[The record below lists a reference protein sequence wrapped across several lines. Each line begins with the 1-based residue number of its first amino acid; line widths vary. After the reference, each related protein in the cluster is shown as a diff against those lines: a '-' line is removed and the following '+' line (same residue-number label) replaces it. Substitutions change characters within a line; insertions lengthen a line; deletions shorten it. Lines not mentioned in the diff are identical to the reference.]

1 MSIVHAGYFKPRIYV
16 YNYDVTPANVDR
28 LQSFTGSP
36 TLPVDQLY
44 EIGRYDKL
52 CSQKRPPEV
61 PISQE
66 QFEYGSLEYYL
77 KLAGKSSGD
86 TVELEDFDDTFF
98 DFVGYEGMSETDFRS
113 SILFPKAR
121 LNGFGLN
128 LAGPEDIIKRSFDF
142 TADSKIIFQ
151 NDNKYWVYKRFIVES
166 GNVASGN
173 ISNFTVDDPD
183 PVQDPDTT
191 KYFHRILRIRGGV
204 ATLLDSTDYTF
215 TPGTGNLAVNN
226 SQIADVIKVYYT
238 SSIYIIG
245 QEYHTLND
253 VDDCA
258 YRAYNASI
266 YLIDGVS
273 SNYVHMLT
281 SLSLG
286 VSFDRQDVKELG
298 NKNTQETG
306 IRTRDVTISTTG
318 FDKNYTFQ
326 EILRGVEGTNY
337 GKIDIEKFKDTLAI
351 VVKIYD
357 NSDKD
362 TFKIG
367 YQTTGLAVESL
378 EKGVPV
384 NDFVTKNLTLKSD
397 NLKITTD
404 ESSLLI

>member
-1 MSIVHAGYFKPRIYV
+1 MSIKHAGYWKPRGYV
-16 YNYDVTPANVDR
+16 YNADVTPFNLDR
-28 LQSFTGSP
+28 LQTFVGSP

-86 TVELEDFDDTFF
+86 SVELQDFDEIFI
-98 DFVGYEGMSETDFRS
+98 DFVGFEKLDETNFKS

-121 LNGFGLN
+121 LNGLSLN

-142 TADSKIIFQ
+142 TADNKIIWE
-151 NDNKYWVYKRFIVES
+151 NNNKYWIYKRFIVDS

-183 PVQDPDTT
+183 PVQDPDTN
-191 KYFHRILRIRGGV
+191 KYFYRILRIRAGV
-204 ATLLDSTDYTF
+204 TTLLETTDYTF
-215 TPGTGNLAVNN
+215 NPGTGNLSINN

-238 SSIYIIG
+238 SSVYIIG

-258 YRAYNASI
+258 YRTYNASV
-266 YLIDGVS
+266 YLIDGVIT
-273 SNYVHMLT
+273 NYVHMLT

-286 VSFDRQDVKELG
+286 
-298 NKNTQETG
+298 
-306 IRTRDVTISTTG
+306 
-318 FDKNYTFQ
+318 
-326 EILRGVEGTNY
+326 
-337 GKIDIEKFKDTLAI
+337 
-351 VVKIYD
+351 
-357 NSDKD
+357 
-362 TFKIG
+362 
-367 YQTTGLAVESL
+367 
-378 EKGVPV
+378 
-384 NDFVTKNLTLKSD
+384 
-397 NLKITTD
+397 
-404 ESSLLI
+404 